1 MAALFKVLVTFMLLL
16 LISACATSLP
26 VEGSGSQN
34 LANYGSEEVEQ
45 VLIRGQTTYHDV
57 QQHFGQPNS
66 VSESG
71 RAMYWNYV
79 YRFQDPGQGIS
90 GMKSLTIVM
99 DGRGVVTDF
108 DFQDNSYPLE

>member
-1 MAALFKVLVTFMLLL
+1 MGSAFKVLATSLLL
-16 LISACATSLP
+16 LLMSACATSLP
-26 VEGSGSQN
+26 IEGSGTQS
-34 LANYGSEEVEQ
+34 LSNYDLEQ
-45 VLIRGQTTYHDV
+45 IEQLLIRGQTTYHDV
-57 QQHFGQPNS
+57 QRLFGQPSS

-79 YRFQDPGQGIS
+79 YRFQDPRQGIS

-108 DFQDNSYPLE
+108 DFQDNSYPLD